1 MEVSRHGLE
10 NAAIECG
17 QRATPEVA
25 VGDLATAMVPI
36 VGDGARQE
44 RPSAPHTSSGEND
57 HRGAL
62 GAAMLFDRMS
72 HSDEEAT
79 VIVVSTIGPLLA
91 DRSEVRGDAV
101 IAVNGGSG
109 GNEVDGA
116 GLG

>member
-1 MEVSRHGLE
+1 MDWRMLPSSVDKEQHRKW
-10 NAAIECG
+10 
-17 QRATPEVA
+17 R
-25 VGDLATAMVPI
+25 LATWQRLGSQSWATGP
-36 VGDGARQE
+36 GRKDRAH
-44 RPSAPHTSSGEND
+44 HTSSGEDD

-62 GAAMLFDRMS
+62 GAAMLFDRIS
-72 HSDEEAT
+72 HGDEEAT